1 MKIRNQQEGV
11 TLITVDITK
20 VVVIIIAAIGYMAS
34 NTGLEEAVST
44 KFKQEIA
51 EVKKGVDTQKIINS
65 KKGLDEVNLNS
76 SFKKVNVS
84 NPPKNFVS
92 FDAGKSTAY
101 LS

>member
-11 TLITVDITK
+11 TLITVVITI
-20 VVVIIIAAIGYMAS
+20 VVVIIIAAIGYTAS

-65 KKGLDEVNLNS
+65 KKGLDEATLNS
-76 SFKKVNVS
+76 SFKKVMDKQQQLVYESLYMN
-84 NPPKNFVS
+84 
-92 FDAGKSTAY
+92 Y
-101 LS
+101 

>member
-11 TLITVDITK
+11 TLITVVITI

-51 EVKKGVDTQKIINS
+51 EVKKGEDTQKIINY
-65 KKGLDEVNLNS
+65 KKG
-76 SFKKVNVS
+76 
-84 NPPKNFVS
+84 
-92 FDAGKSTAY
+92 
-101 LS
+101 